1 MSIYTHINYNKK
13 TPTSQEKC
21 GHVIKKVPKGLN
33 CYQRRVTAYGVTS
46 SYVIK
51 YSSNLEASTPH
62 PIPLPSGARGNVVMV
77 YKFLLRPP

>member
-33 CYQRRVTAYGVTS
+33 CYIQ
-46 SYVIK
+46 I
-51 YSSNLEASTPH
+51 
-62 PIPLPSGARGNVVMV
+62 RGNKGDVDENNHFTSLGNCGRR
-77 YKFLLRPP
+77 FLCLGKRD